1 MSSFLYQL
9 ALFIHIGGVILLF
22 VAIGAEAL
30 AVWGVGRAQTLGEV
44 RLWLRSAHGPE
55 KLFPLGGAL
64 ILIAGLYMAIT
75 VWQGTPW
82 VVVGLIGLI
91 AFSVAGAVIN
101 GGRFKA
107 IERAVGEGDGAI
119 SDDLRRQR
127 ADPTLR
133 VSLWTMSVAA
143 LGIVYMMVIKP
154 DWVGSIAAL
163 VIAMLIGAVA
173 GLLTGQRG
181 AAEQAPASASED
193 RAATR

>member
-1 MSSFLYQL
+1 MNDLYHL
-9 ALFIHIGGVILLF
+9 ALFVHIGGVLLLF

-30 AVWGVGRAQTLGEV
+30 AVWGIGRAQTLGEV

-91 AFSVAGAVIN
+91 GFSVAGAVVN

-107 IERAVGEGDGAI
+107 LEKAAGVAGDGALT
-119 SDDLRRQR
+119 DELRRQR
-127 ADPTLR
+127 ANPTLR
-133 VSLWTMSVAA
+133 ISLWTMSVAA
-143 LGIVYMMVIKP
+143 LGIAYMMVIKP

-163 VIAMLIGAVA
+163 VIATLIGAVT

-181 AAEQAPASASED
+181 EQTPARVGED

>member
-1 MSSFLYQL
+1 MTDLYHL
-9 ALFIHIGGVILLF
+9 ALFVHIGGVALLF

-30 AVWGVGRAQTLGEV
+30 AVWGVGRAQTASEA

-91 AFSVAGAVIN
+91 AFSVGGAVIN
-101 GGRFKA
+101 GGRLKA
-107 IERAVGEGDGAI
+107 LEQAASAGDGAI
-119 SDDLRRQR
+119 SDALRRER
-127 ADPTLR
+127 ANPTLR
-133 VSLWTMSVAA
+133 ISLWTMSVAA
-143 LGIVYMMVIKP
+143 VGIVYMMVAKP
-154 DWVGSIAAL
+154 DWIGSIAAL
-163 VIAMLIGAVA
+163 VIAVLIGAVA
-173 GLLTGQRG
+173 GLLAGQHGG
-181 AAEQAPASASED
+181 AALAPAQVSED